1 MRCRLG
7 ETRGSVN
14 ETSVNNRFIYFHPS
28 TPAGYRVVS
37 DTGNAVLPSLGDRGG
52 GYLCCGVRH
61 HSGELVQPAGGLPAA
76 PRNERDIN
84 THWYSFPQS
93 MPLRGQNS
101 TESFRQVLSGRERGG
116 ETPLTLTNSLSQNH
130 GTLCHRTHPPQ
141 IHFPHAHS
149 VRNGS

>member
-1 MRCRLG
+1 M
-7 ETRGSVN
+7 
-14 ETSVNNRFIYFHPS
+14 NNRFIYFPPS
-28 TPAGYRVVS
+28 TPGGDRVVS
-37 DTGNAVLPSLGDRGG
+37 DTGNTVLPSLGDQG

-93 MPLRGQNS
+93 MPLRGQTS

-116 ETPLTLTNSLSQNH
+116 ETPLTLTTPCLKTTARSATRSVLPKSTFL
-130 GTLCHRTHPPQ
+130 TLMAPP
-141 IHFPHAHS
+141 S
-149 VRNGS
+149 TE

>member
-14 ETSVNNRFIYFHPS
+14 ETSVNNRFIS
-28 TPAGYRVVS
+28 IPALRPG
-37 DTGNAVLPSLGDRGG
+37 TGSCLTQGMLSCPLLGTRGG
-52 GYLCCGVRH
+52 GYLYCGVRH

-116 ETPLTLTNSLSQNH
+116 ETPLTLTNFLSQSH
-130 GTLCHRTHPPQ
+130 GTFCHQTHPPQ
-141 IHFPHAHS
+141 IHFPHADS